1 MNDQNPFPGITNIL
15 QLFKARITKPPATI
29 PRARAGW
36 IVWVAEVYPGLYL
49 AQIPGAGSHYTDH
62 CCMAWERVSDDIPTT
77 TIEEIRAED
86 RRLAAALDTWRPGQA
101 ITTPGTR
108 LSWCNLAEW
117 NTAWRQLQ
125 RRRHSSRRYA
135 QESAHKFAL
144 PAETISHETEPAV
157 LYAFLDIMHSSN
169 VRPPKGMRQGHP
181 TTEHVVAANNRLS
194 QLGAASYRR
203 HRQQAVLRRGLR
215 QLEPPRGR
223 QPPHEEAAGHLS
235 LF

>member
-1 MNDQNPFPGITNIL
+1 MNDQNPFPSITNIL
-15 QLFKARITKPPATI
+15 QLFKARITRPPATV

-49 AQIPGAGSHYTDH
+49 AQIPGAGPHYTEH
-62 CCMAWERVSDDIPTT
+62 SGMAWARVADDTPTT
-77 TIEEIRAED
+77 TVEDIRAED
-86 RRLAAALDTWRPGQA
+86 RCRVAALDKWRPGQE

-108 LSWCNLAEW
+108 LSWSNLAEW
-117 NTAWRQLQ
+117 IAAWRQLQ

-135 QESAHKFAL
+135 QESAHKRAL
-144 PAETISHETEPAV
+144 PLEMIAHEVEPTI

-169 VRPPKGMRQGHP
+169 VRPPKGMRDGHP

-194 QLGAASYRR
+194 HLGAAAYRR
-203 HRQQAVLRRGLR
+203 HRQQAALRRALL
-215 QLEPPRGR
+215 QPEPTGKRN
-223 QPPHEEAAGHLS
+223 PPHGEAASHLS